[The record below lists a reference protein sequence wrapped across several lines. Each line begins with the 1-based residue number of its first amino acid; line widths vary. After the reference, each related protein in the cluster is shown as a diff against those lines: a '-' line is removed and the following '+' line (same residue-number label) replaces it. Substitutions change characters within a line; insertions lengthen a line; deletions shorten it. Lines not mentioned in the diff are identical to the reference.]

1 MSGSKEQEEKT
12 ADSSDHARMRIKAK
26 EVLEGVNSTLKNRFN
41 ELRDQHFNTNTK
53 GYEYEKIVADFFCE
67 YFGGIFDFHTRKV
80 LLDRDL
86 KAFEVFDEG
95 QNEFDVVATFRNAS
109 PRLVMK
115 VGGMTYLPY
124 DGTAFV
130 IEVKQTLEKTA
141 LKKDLDKL
149 RKLDSFDTSGRFGL
163 ALKTPFSIERPLK
176 ILLYYE
182 AHIDEN
188 SLEELLTQ
196 YAQSWDMVL
205 VFSEDI
211 LYGNRTLPIVAK
223 DLPDSNKMIICYHNY
238 SLFNFIRIIHLS
250 FTVSPVVNTLRVFG
264 KLVDTCHKTD
274 DKT

>member
-1 MSGSKEQEEKT
+1 MNF
-12 ADSSDHARMRIKAK
+12 SDAARLQIKAQK
-26 EVLEGVNSTLKNRFN
+26 ILEGVNLTLKNRFN

-53 GYEYEKIVADFFCE
+53 GYEYEKIVAAFFCE

-115 VGGMTYLPY
+115 VGEVSYLPY
-124 DGTAFV
+124 DATALV
-130 IEVKQTLEKTA
+130 IEVKQTLERTA
-141 LKKDLDKL
+141 LKRDLDKL
-149 RKLDSFDTSGRFGL
+149 RKLDSFDTSGRFGTPF
-163 ALKTPFSIERPLK
+163 KTRFSIERPLK
-176 ILLYYE
+176 ILFYYE
-182 AHIDEN
+182 EHIDEN

-205 VFSEDI
+205 VLSDDI
-211 LYGNRTLPIVAK
+211 LFGNRALPVVAK
-223 DLPDSNKMIICYHNY
+223 DLGDSENMIICYHDY
-238 SLFNFIRIIHLS
+238 SLFYFLKLVNLS
-250 FTVSPVVNTLRVFG
+250 ITVSPFVDALSVFG
-264 KLVDTCHKTD
+264 KLIENSLKAD

>member
-1 MSGSKEQEEKT
+1 MSGSKKQGEKA
-12 ADSSDHARMRIKAK
+12 ADSSDHARMQIKAQK
-26 EVLEGVNSTLKNRFN
+26 VLEGVNSTLKNRFN

-53 GYEYEKIVADFFCE
+53 GYEYEKIVAAFFGE

-109 PRLVMK
+109 PRLVMR
-115 VGGMTYLPY
+115 VGEMTYLPY

-130 IEVKQTLEKTA
+130 IEVKQTLERTA

-149 RKLDSFDTSGRFGL
+149 RKLDSFDTSGRFGTPF
-163 ALKTPFSIERPLK
+163 KTRFSIERPLK
-176 ILLYYE
+176 ILFYYE

-188 SLEELLTQ
+188 SLAELLDQ
-196 YAQSWDMVL
+196 YAQSWDLVL
-205 VFSEDI
+205 VVSKDI
-211 LYGNRTLPIVAK
+211 LYGNKALPVVAK
-223 DLPDSNKMIICYHNY
+223 DLHDSKDRIICYDDY
-238 SLFNFIRIIHLS
+238 SLFNFMKIIQFS
-250 FTVSPVVNTLRVFG
+250 ITVSPIVNTLRVFG
-264 KLVDTCHKTD
+264 KLVESSLKTD